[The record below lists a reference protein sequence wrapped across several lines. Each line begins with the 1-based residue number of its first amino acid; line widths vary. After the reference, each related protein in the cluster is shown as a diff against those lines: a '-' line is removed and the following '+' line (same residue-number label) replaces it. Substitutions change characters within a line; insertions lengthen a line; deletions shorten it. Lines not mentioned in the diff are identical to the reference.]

1 MSFLDRVMPNARTEY
16 LRDLVED
23 ALNVSEQSTIV
34 SALVLNDALN
44 GVRRAVLDLAQT
56 NRLIANE
63 LGAIAEATKSI

>member
-1 MSFLDRVMPNARTEY
+1 MPNARTEY